1 MGLIEKQL
9 VTILSRNW
17 WVLLVRG
24 LIAITFGV
32 LTWMRPGLSLAA
44 LVLVFGAYALT
55 DGVLAVWAAFAGR
68 REHEHWAV
76 LLIGGLIGVGVG
88 LLTFLSPGITALAV
102 LFYIAVWA
110 IAKGVLEIAAAIRLR
125 KEIDNEWWLI
135 LGGAASVFF
144 GILLM
149 ARPGEGALAVLWL
162 IATYAVFFGVTLVLL
177 SFRVK
182 GLEKRPIAV

>member
-1 MGLIEKQL
+1 MSIVEKRL
-9 VTILSRNW
+9 ATILSRNW

-32 LTWMRPGLSLAA
+32 LTWMRPGISLAA

-55 DGVLAVWAAFAGR
+55 DGVLAIWAAFAGR
-68 REHEHWAV
+68 KEHEHWV
-76 LLIGGLIGVGVG
+76 VMLLGGFIGVGVG
-88 LLTFLSPGITALAV
+88 LLSFMSPGITALAV

-110 IAKGVLEIAAAIRLR
+110 IAKGVLEIAVAIRLR

-135 LGGAASVFF
+135 LGGAASVVF
-144 GILLM
+144 GLLLM
-149 ARPGEGALAVLWL
+149 SRPGEGALAVLWL
-162 IATYAVFFGVTLVLL
+162 IGTYAVIFGVLLVLL

-182 GLEKRPIAV
+182 GLANRPLAA

>member
-1 MGLIEKQL
+1 MGIIEQRL
-9 VTILSRNW
+9 ATILSRNW

-68 REHEHWAV
+68 KEHEHWV
-76 LLIGGLIGVGVG
+76 VMLLGGLIGVGVG
-88 LLTFLSPGITALAV
+88 LLTFMSPGVTALAV

-110 IAKGVLEIAAAIRLR
+110 VAKGVLEIAAAVRLR

-135 LGGAASVFF
+135 LGGAASVLF
-144 GILLM
+144 GVILM

-162 IATYAVFFGVTLVLL
+162 IATYAVFFGVMLVLL

-182 GLEKRPIAV
+182 EIGKRALAA

>member
-1 MGLIEKQL
+1 MSLVEQRL

-32 LTWMRPGLSLAA
+32 LTWLRPGISLAA

-55 DGVLAVWAAFAGR
+55 DGVLAVWAAVAGR
-68 REHEHWAV
+68 KEQEHWVV
-76 LLIGGLIGVGVG
+76 LLLGGLIGVGVG
-88 LLTFLSPGITALAV
+88 LLTFLAPGVTAIAI

-125 KEIDNEWWLI
+125 KEIDNEWLLG
-135 LGGAASVFF
+135 LGGAASVLF
-144 GILLM
+144 GLLLM
-149 ARPGEGALAVLWL
+149 SRPGEGALAVLWL
-162 IATYAVFFGVTLVLL
+162 IALYAVLFGALLVML
-177 SFRVK
+177 SFRVR
-182 GLEKRPIAV
+182 GLHNRPVAV